1 MLVVGVVRM
10 RRRRS
15 DDPIVD
21 LFANKIDSKSD
32 ESDAESWGGLTQIAR
47 QQWMLSPPISSPEE
61 LACVPHPFTYFVNTR

>member
-32 ESDAESWGGLTQIAR
+32 EGDAEAWSGMTQIAC
-47 QQWMLSPPISSPEE
+47 QQWMFSPPISSPEE
-61 LACVPHPFTYFVNTR
+61 LARVPHPFTYFVNNL

>member
-1 MLVVGVVRM
+1 MLVVGVVRVRM

-32 ESDAESWGGLTQIAR
+32 ESDAEPWGGLTQIAR
-47 QQWMLSPPISSPEE
+47 Q
-61 LACVPHPFTYFVNTR
+61 